1 MAIAGKRI
9 LAIGIAI
16 TALAC
21 LFPLNVFVIIAAEQT
36 CYLRSPDF
44 ELSWRHSV
52 EHQLWRE
59 HYRRDGDSILL
70 DQTLL
75 QTFGAGTPSQGEVI
89 PAPNGYVAYRQQLHF
104 NEINWV
110 VSANMQGSLTAKE
123 QVIPLYQFVPDYSV
137 IRIIPSRTTLLFF
150 LLGRSCHD
158 RPT

>member
-21 LFPLNVFVIIAAEQT
+21 LFPLNVFVITAAEQT

-89 PAPNGYVAYRQQLHF
+89 PAPNGYVAYRQQLQLGGF
-104 NEINWV
+104 CQYARQLDRQGTGD
-110 VSANMQGSLTAKE
+110 SALSIRTGS
-123 QVIPLYQFVPDYSV
+123 
-137 IRIIPSRTTLLFF
+137 
-150 LLGRSCHD
+150 
-158 RPT
+158 